1 MPVRSLLFPKKS
13 RLLPGHRWLNIALR
27 SLHLVGIAGLG
38 AGFLY
43 SSQSEAWRIYLD
55 ITLVSG
61 VLLTLLAIWSNASW
75 LLQLRGQAI
84 LLKLLLLVFASYWS
98 AAETP
103 LFILVILI
111 SGIIAHAPG
120 NVRYYS
126 LIHRRRIEN
135 L

>member
-27 SLHLVGIAGLG
+27 SLHLVGITGLG

-43 SSQSEAWRIYLD
+43 SGQSEAWRIYLD
-55 ITLVSG
+55 ITLASG
-61 VLLTLLAIWSNASW
+61 VLLTLLAIWSNAIW

-126 LIHRRRIEN
+126 PIHRRRIEN